1 MAINPRLFVL
11 VTLPTFVFMDEKNMP
26 GASWAQRREE
36 FAKFAESHDIAEQG
50 LDVELRQLSRKH
62 HFGQPST
69 KGSSLELSALKA
81 EPRQQDTNSKSNSK
95 AIFAIASGNELGL
108 TL

>member
-1 MAINPRLFVL
+1 
-11 VTLPTFVFMDEKNMP
+11 MDEKNMP

-62 HFGQPST
+62 HFGKPST
-69 KGSSLELSALKA
+69 KESSLEPSALKA
-81 EPRQQDTNSKSNSK
+81 EPRQQDTNSKSSFK
-95 AIFAIASGNELGL
+95 ANDAFFISNKQIS
-108 TL
+108 